1 VSTPEIPTEGFTAD
15 GAVPTWRDLVADG
28 IGKLNGGGLD
38 NPAQEARWI
47 AEHAGGLTATELVLA
62 LDELVTERCG
72 THFHLMLERRLA
84 GEPLQYVL
92 GRWGFR
98 KLDLFLDRRVLIPR
112 PETEAL
118 VESALAEC
126 DRLGAELAVDLGTGS
141 GAIAL
146 AMASERVGLEVW
158 ATDASSD
165 ALDVARANLAGLGR
179 PATRV
184 RLAEG
189 SWFAALPEDLRGR
202 IDVIVS
208 NPPYVIDAEMD
219 ELPDEVRGWEPEIAL
234 VSGTKGLDD
243 IELILTEAPTWLTR
257 PGALLL
263 EIDPRQASAVQRMAR
278 QAGFTS
284 ATVWPD
290 LPGRDRIVQARI

>member
-1 VSTPEIPTEGFTAD
+1 
-15 GAVPTWRDLVADG
+15 
-28 IGKLNGGGLD
+28 
-38 NPAQEARWI
+38 
-47 AEHAGGLTATELVLA
+47 
-62 LDELVTERCG
+62 
-72 THFHLMLERRLA
+72 MLERRLA

-290 LPGRDRIVQARI
+290 LTGRDRIVQARI